1 MLSAFI
7 WSERRYPAMPLA
19 GQPVHQRFVQP
30 GPLVLGSTLLKSPT
44 PTADRDRTVSRR
56 SEPRSRTAL
65 MGEQPNPWDLLQP
78 QDATIRHRTF
88 SIIPDGVD
96 YIFTLPTEA
105 MGEGP
110 AYDGVDKFA
119 PVGSTERHLFAR
131 LAVGRFSR
139 YGVITPT
146 GVRLPT
152 VLSSTRST
160 DRPEFTV
167 ISRFCEWCFHHFTPM
182 C

>member
-7 WSERRYPAMPLA
+7 WSERSYPAMPLA

-78 QDATIRHRTF
+78 QDATIRHRAYF
-88 SIIPDGVD
+88 HHYWWRRLYLHPAHRAVS
-96 YIFTLPTEA
+96 
-105 MGEGP
+105 EGP
-110 AYDGVDKFA
+110 ACDGVRKFA
-119 PVGSTERHLFAR
+119 PEGA
-131 LAVGRFSR
+131 
-139 YGVITPT
+139 
-146 GVRLPT
+146 
-152 VLSSTRST
+152 
-160 DRPEFTV
+160 
-167 ISRFCEWCFHHFTPM
+167 
-182 C
+182 